1 MTGYPQRQKGGHA
14 MNRRL
19 STSILIIGGLLVLF
33 PLLLLVMLSLGK
45 GYGFPVLF
53 PETITIEH
61 YKTVI
66 SQNLRMPQII
76 CRSVYLSTIV
86 ALLSVFLG
94 LLSGRAIGS
103 HPFKGQLLI
112 KRIMLLPLLVPM
124 VSVAMGL
131 HIVFLKLHLAN
142 RLIGVVLV
150 QTVIALPYAVLIFS
164 DLYRYLGDKWFD
176 QGQVF
181 GAVGLKKL
189 LYVTIPLMSDGII
202 SAFSICF
209 IVSFSQ
215 YFVTV
220 LIGGGRIKTFATE
233 MFPFLNS
240 GNIMLSSTYS
250 IVFLLINGLMLLIV
264 EVFIKGFVH
273 RGLKLEGRYHD

>member
-1 MTGYPQRQKGGHA
+1 
-14 MNRRL
+14 MNKSVGRVL
-19 STSILIIGGLLVLF
+19 LIIGGLLVLL
-33 PLLLLVMLSLGK
+33 PLVLLILLSLGK
-45 GYGFPVLF
+45 GYNFPILI

-61 YKTVI
+61 YKSLI
-66 SQNLRMPQII
+66 SRQLKMPKLIWTSI
-76 CRSVYLSTIV
+76 YLSAIV
-86 ALLSVFLG
+86 ASLSVFLG
-94 LLSGRAIGS
+94 LLAGKTIASS
-103 HPFKGQLLI
+103 PFKGQRLI
-112 KRIMLLPLLVPM
+112 KGIILLPLLVPM

-142 RLIGVVLV
+142 KLLGVLLV
-150 QTVIALPYAVLIFS
+150 QTVIALPYGVLIFS

-181 GAVGLKKL
+181 GAVGIKKI
-189 LYVTIPLMSDGII
+189 LYVTIPLLSEGII

-220 LIGGGRIKTFATE
+220 LIGGGRVKTFATE

-250 IVFLLINGLMLLIV
+250 IVFLCINGLMLLMV
-264 EVFIKGFVH
+264 ELFIKAYVKK
-273 RGLKLEGRYHD
+273 GLKLEGRYHD